1 MYTNANE
8 PAGCFQTEV
17 FGLLWEKVG
26 KEGDLMANCETDSG
40 RRERVAVVMRWNSG
54 DGRLHTHR

>member
-1 MYTNANE
+1 MYDASN
-8 PAGCFQTEV
+8 PVGCFQFENFV
-17 FGLLWEKVG
+17 LWWEKVG

>member
-1 MYTNANE
+1 MYDASS
-8 PAGCFQTEV
+8 PVGYFQFENFV
-17 FGLLWEKVG
+17 LWWEKVG
-26 KEGDLMANCETDSG
+26 KEDDLMANCETDSG